1 MEKETHN
8 IINANKIVFTVL
20 WIIGVLGVAFT
31 LIALATEISW
41 RTGVLTLSVASYLL
55 TIAAVTQKRLD
66 NEANE
71 NTFSD
76 ETKELRDRNC

>member
-8 IINANKIVFTVL
+8 IINANKVVFTVL
-20 WIIGVLGVAFT
+20 WIIGALGVAFT

-55 TIAAVTQKRLD
+55 TIAAVTQNRLD
-66 NEANE
+66 KQDNEE
-71 NTFSD
+71 LFSD
-76 ETKELRDRNC
+76 ETKEFRDRNC

>member
-1 MEKETHN
+1 MENQTHN
-8 IINANKIVFTVL
+8 IINANKILFTLL
-20 WIIGVLGVAFT
+20 WIIGALGVAFT

-55 TIAAVTQKRLD
+55 TIAAVTQNKLDKQD
-66 NEANE
+66 NEE
-71 NTFSD
+71 LFSD